1 MSRGRAHRMA
11 GALIGCIFVMAA
23 QAVGSE
29 LDAWA
34 AKDAECAKYGKTYS
48 HVWRACKPKD

>member
-1 MSRGRAHRMA
+1 VSRGRAHRMA